1 MVTASCGQWQRR
13 PKGKDLRQVV
23 EVKWQAKKQ
32 NHGSTHQAQEA
43 ALAPAFPFLTSN
55 NGWHKRA
62 LILMQRTATTLPNDD
77 EGATGQVAAAT
88 AASGCALQ
96 RCPSLS
102 HNLEAALLTWPPP
115 FALRTFQYAS
125 SGFKALAQLL
135 CLPPPS
141 FVSSECSLPMHVVC
155 SPPICPSLGHA
166 SHVTL

>member
-43 ALAPAFPFLTSN
+43 ALAPAFQFLTSN

-62 LILMQRTATTLPNDD
+62 LTLMQRTATTLPND
-77 EGATGQVAAAT
+77 EGATGQVAAVT

-135 CLPPPS
+135 CLPPS
-141 FVSSECSLPMHVVC
+141 FVSSECSLPMHVVR